1 MKYIFATALLAAVTL
16 ADAQDDF
23 EFMQFC
29 SKNNKSYLSAGEWK
43 NRENLWLENSR
54 DVAKLNAKANGKATF
69 ALNAMSDMTDSEKA
83 AHLGFNAEGL
93 ENAPKNKK
101 FKNGKKKGRKG
112 RKLSDENINWVDLGH
127 TTPVK
132 DQGYCGSCTCF
143 AATTALEAMQ
153 SISSGQ
159 APVQLSEQQGL
170 DCTDTSCDYG
180 GW

>member
-1 MKYIFATALLAAVTL
+1 MKYIFASALLAAVTL
-16 ADAQDDF
+16 ADLQEDL

-29 SKNNKSYLSAGEWK
+29 SKNNKNYLSAGEWK
-43 NRENLWLENSR
+43 GRERLWANERRN
-54 DVAKLNAKANGKATF
+54 VEKLNNGSKRGATF
-69 ALNAMSDMTDSEKA
+69 AVNAMSDMTDAERA
-83 AHLGFNAEGL
+83 AHLGFNAEGV

-112 RKLSDENINWVDLGH
+112 RKLSDENINWVDRGN

-170 DCTDTSCDYG
+170 DCTNTSCDYG